1 MGYFVRLLYREI
13 SLKSEEQ
20 NNRTDKA
27 FLMHI
32 LITHVYVCPKQVVL
46 REKWHFSLLV
56 KSACLTVSFV
66 RGILPDSMISV
77 ILVPVIKD
85 KDKAGKIT
93 SKDNYRPIALASLV
107 SKVVEIIILYR
118 LSGYLLTNPN
128 QFGFK
133 KKLGS
138 DQCIYVLKT

>member
-1 MGYFVRLLYREI
+1 
-13 SLKSEEQ
+13 
-20 NNRTDKA
+20 
-27 FLMHI
+27 MHI

-46 REKWHFSLLV
+46 REKLHFSLLV
-56 KSACLTVSFV
+56 KIACLTCSFV
-66 RGILPDSMISV
+66 HGILPDSMISL
-77 ILVPVIKD
+77 ILVPVI

-107 SKVVEIIILYR
+107 SKVVEIIVLYR

-133 KKLGS
+133 KKLGT
-138 DQCIYVLKT
+138 DQCIYVLKK